1 MTTTEIKARFYFTK
15 EMLKRSK
22 MYGNII
28 WRCHIYQIREND
40 GQPIKIAFVDY
51 DSASTRGADSEVFA
65 KLVEKEYIPKEY
77 MEKSAYYYDSGV
89 GKEYPIY
96 EMRS

>member
-1 MTTTEIKARFYFTK
+1 MTTTEVQKRFYFTK
-15 EMLKRSK
+15 EMFKRSK

-28 WRCHIYQIREND
+28 WRCHSYQIREND

-77 MEKSAYYYDSGV
+77 LEKSAYYYDSGV

>member
-65 KLVEKEYIPKEY
+65 KLVEKEYIPREY
-77 MEKSAYYYDSGV
+77 LEKSAYYYDSGV
-89 GKEYPIY
+89 SKEYPIY